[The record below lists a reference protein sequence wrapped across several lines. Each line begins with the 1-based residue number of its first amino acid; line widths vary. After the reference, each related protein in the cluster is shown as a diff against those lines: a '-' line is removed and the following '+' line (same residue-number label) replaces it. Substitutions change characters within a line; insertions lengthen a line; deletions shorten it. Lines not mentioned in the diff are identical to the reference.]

1 MSTTTAQRAQPLG
14 LRVGE
19 LVEVR
24 SEEEILAT
32 LDERG
37 TLDGIPFMPEML
49 PFCGQRLR
57 VYRRADKTCDA
68 ETTERGGHIRRVHD
82 TVHLEGVRCDGSAH
96 DGCQARCLMFWKEAW
111 LRRADADG
119 SDATAPRDAAT
130 TNGVGR
136 DTLFAATRT
145 DDGDRRTLPI
155 YSCQATQ
162 IGRTTAP
169 LPWWEPTQ
177 YVRDIRSGN
186 IDVPTLV
193 RGLLILV
200 FNKFQAANNAF
211 FPRYKLI
218 RNGRRYPFYEGRLT
232 TRTPRESLDLQPG
245 ELVEIKSLDEIEQT
259 LDKRSR
265 NRGMRFSLAMV
276 TYVGKRAR
284 VLARVDKI
292 IDEGTGEMLMMK
304 SPSVILDDVVC
315 TLENYQF
322 CPRAIYPYWR
332 EIWLRRVEE
341 PTREDAAAER
351 RGA

>member
-1 MSTTTAQRAQPLG
+1 MSTPTVHHAAALG
-14 LRVGE
+14 LMVGD

-32 LDERG
+32 LDEHG
-37 TLDGIPFMPEML
+37 ALDGVPFMPEML
-49 PFCGQRLR
+49 PFCGQRYR

-68 ETTERGGHIRRVHD
+68 ETTERGGHIRRMHD
-82 TVHLEGVRCDGSAH
+82 TVHLEGLRCDGSAH

-111 LRRADADG
+111 LRRVDGDGTAASAADSG
-119 SDATAPRDAAT
+119 RGQGVTRD
-130 TNGVGR
+130 V
-136 DTLFAATRT
+136 LFAATKT
-145 DDGDRRTLPI
+145 EDGGRRTLPI
-155 YSCQATQ
+155 YSCQATE

-177 YVRDIRSGN
+177 YVRDVRSGN
-186 IDVPTLV
+186 VNIPTLV

-211 FPRYKLI
+211 FPRFKLI
-218 RNGRRYPFYEGRLT
+218 RNGRRYPFYEGRLSG
-232 TRTPRESLDLQPG
+232 RTPKEDLGLQPG
-245 ELVEIKSLDEIEQT
+245 ELVEIKSLEEIEQT

-276 TYVGKRAR
+276 TYTGQRAR

-292 IDEGTGEMLMMK
+292 IDEGTGEMVRMK
-304 SPSVILDDVVC
+304 SPSVILDEIVC

-332 EIWLRRVEE
+332 EIWLRRVGE
-341 PTREDAAAER
+341 PVDDTSGTD
-351 RGA
+351 GDGGV

>member
-1 MSTTTAQRAQPLG
+1 MSTSTAYRTHRLG
-14 LRVGE
+14 LKVGE

-24 SEEEILAT
+24 PEADILAT
-32 LDERG
+32 LDEGG

-49 PFCGQRLR
+49 PYCGQRFR
-57 VYRRADKTCDA
+57 VHRRADKTCDA
-68 ETTERGGHIRRVHD
+68 ETTERGGHIRKLHD
-82 TVHLEGVRCDGSAH
+82 TVHLAGLRCDGSAH
-96 DGCQARCLMFWKEAW
+96 GGCQARCLMFWKEAW
-111 LRRADADG
+111 LRRVDGDDAPAAEPTPAPG
-119 SDATAPRDAAT
+119 GATRE
-130 TNGVGR
+130 
-136 DTLFAATRT
+136 TLEAATRT
-145 DDGDRRTLPI
+145 DDRGRRTLPI

-177 YVRDIRSGN
+177 YVRDVRSGN
-186 IDVPTLV
+186 VDIPTLL

-211 FPRYKLI
+211 FPRVKLI

-232 TRTPRESLDLQPG
+232 GRTPREDLDLQPG

-276 TYVGKRAR
+276 TYTGKRAR
-284 VLARVDKI
+284 VLDRVERI
-292 IDEGTGEMLMMK
+292 IDESSGEMLEMK
-304 SPSVILDDVVC
+304 SPSVILEGVEC

-332 EIWLRRVEE
+332 EIWLRRVED
-341 PTREDAAAER
+341 PPAAADPTATQE
-351 RGA
+351 GA